1 MTLVKL
7 VTGRRRW
14 PRKLSHAAAA
24 TAPPRRP
31 AVSAPR
37 LALLSAAEMRRACP
51 TEKLRGG
58 ERRDGEGTAIKFS
71 NQRRAS
77 IESAVLCVSI
87 SGAPEC

>member
-14 PRKLSHAAAA
+14 PRKRSHAAA
-24 TAPPRRP
+24 TTTPPRRP

-51 TEKLRGG
+51 TEKLRG